1 MHLSVPTIVT
11 DIDFDISE
19 CIRVMIMYYVSNPDG
34 VSSIYKSINYYLLRS
49 AKQLESNAF

>member
-11 DIDFDISE
+11 DMYFGISE
-19 CIRVMIMYYVSNPDG
+19 RIRVITMYYVSNPDG

>member
-1 MHLSVPTIVT
+1 
-11 DIDFDISE
+11 
-19 CIRVMIMYYVSNPDG
+19 MYYVSNSDG